1 MGKLI
6 RYFFFFKNIAK
17 VEIACISSALIFGF
31 YLEYF
36 EGLSPCNLCLI
47 QRYLFYLALIC
58 SLILLFSKKF
68 NAIFFVSNLIILL
81 LGSITSGR
89 QIWLQ
94 NKPNSNSFECNGL
107 FIDDSQSFISNI
119 YETIMDSSQSCSEVL
134 WTFLDLS
141 IAGWAFLIFIFLI
154 SINLIAIGIKQ
165 STPKII

>member
-1 MGKLI
+1 MGKLA
-6 RYFFFFKNIAK
+6 RRLFFYKNIAK
-17 VEIACISSALIFGF
+17 VEIACISSALIFGL

-47 QRYLFYLALIC
+47 QRYLFYSALIC
-58 SLILLFSKKF
+58 SMLLLFFKKF
-68 NAIFFVSNLIILL
+68 NTMIFFSNLIVLM

-94 NKPNSNSFECNGL
+94 NNPNPNSFECGGL
-107 FIDDSQSFISNI
+107 IVDDNQGFLSNI
-119 YETIMDSSQSCSEVL
+119 YKIFMNSNQSCSEVL

-141 IAGWAFLIFIFLI
+141 IADWAFLIFIFLI
-154 SINLIAIGIKQ
+154 SINLITIKIKP